1 MAEQKSDIMKLM
13 SRVGLATFIAAAMH
27 FSPAQAAEREVSSR
41 YIDQKAKS
49 EFVKVGDK
57 EGHVVGSYSTT
68 GVETYDNG
76 EIALRFV
83 GGTFDFVNWAGP
95 ITGRA
100 LVVHEDGS
108 TITYEWE
115 GAAKFDEKKARF
127 AEGTHRCAS
136 GTGRFEGVKCEG
148 TWKEN
153 MQKNGMH
160 VGSHKQRMTLPD

>member
-1 MAEQKSDIMKLM
+1 
-13 SRVGLATFIAAAMH
+13 MH
-27 FSPAQAAEREVSSR
+27 FAPAQAAEIEVSSR
-41 YIDQKAKS
+41 YIDQKSKS

-95 ITGRA
+95 VAGRT

-115 GAAKFDEKKARF
+115 GATKFDEKKASF
-127 AEGTHRCAS
+127 SEGTHRCAS
-136 GTGRFEGVKCEG
+136 GTGRFEGIKCEG
-148 TWKEN
+148 TWKVN
-153 MQKNGMH
+153 HQKNGMH
-160 VGSHKQRMTLPD
+160 LGSHKTKMKLPD